1 MTNLTIYRNDFNN
14 NKFDKVLLNMNISKE
29 MLNTFDISIYDDLLN
44 EKFERMVLPTILK
57 IKNIKETNIYFELI

>member
-57 IKNIKETNIYFELI
+57 INNIKETNIYFELI